1 MVMKYQVCFISTHSG
16 LTKLVKQ
23 VLREHKKQY
32 HVVQAVLDGALV
44 LAKELAPKGVEVF
57 VTTMGN
63 TLYLREKID
72 IPVVAIPADAFDV
85 LETLYQTRS
94 CDPLEIAQF
103 HYRFKHPR
111 MHDIER
117 ILRFSPR
124 HFIFNSQRD
133 VEEQLREAK
142 RQGVKIVVGGGFVC
156 EAAQQAGFGTVQI
169 KIGKESVVHAL
180 AEAEEVAAVRRKER
194 AEAMKF
200 KTVLNFAHEG
210 IVAVDEHNRINV
222 FNPAA
227 ERIFGI
233 SAGQAIGHL
242 ASKVIPQCRLE
253 QVAVSG
259 QSILDELQEVGE
271 TGVVS
276 NKVPIIDGDRVVGV
290 VANFQE
296 VARIQKIEENIRK
309 VIYAKDYEAKFSF
322 DDIIYCSQS
331 MKRAIE
337 QARRY
342 GLTDETILITGE
354 SGCGKELFAAS
365 IHNVSYR
372 KHGPFIAVNCAA
384 IPSNLLESELFG
396 YSEGAFTG
404 AKKGGK
410 PGLFELAHGGTL
422 FLDEI
427 GEISNELQAKLLRV
441 LQEKEIRRVG
451 DNKITPVDVRVIAA
465 TNRNLYQAMHEG
477 HFRRDLYYRLNVLH
491 VQIPPLCQRKEDIPL
506 LASYFLD
513 KLAPHLGSEIKNSV
527 IQLLEENFRE
537 YNWPGNVRELE
548 NILRRIVVL
557 VKGNKNVVNEIKE
570 LLFEYLNNEVICYS
584 SNNLNESYEIVTIP
598 LQGNLQ
604 NIIEKAEERVIME
617 FYSRLQGNKAA
628 LAKKLGI
635 SRTTLWRKLSDLGLE

>member
-1 MVMKYQVCFISTHSG
+1 MEYQVCFISTHSG

-32 HVVQAVLDGALV
+32 LVVQAVLDGALV

-63 TLYLREKID
+63 TLHLREKID

-85 LETLYQTRS
+85 LETLHQTRS
-94 CDPLEIAQF
+94 YDPLEIAQF

-111 MHDIER
+111 MYDIER

-124 HFIFNSQRD
+124 HFIFNSQHD
-133 VEEQLREAK
+133 VEELLNEAK
-142 RQGVKIVVGGGFVC
+142 RQGIKIVVGGGFVC
-156 EAAQQAGFGTVQI
+156 EAAQQAGFDTVQI
-169 KIGKESVVHAL
+169 KIGKESVVYAL
-180 AEAEEVAAVRRKER
+180 TEAEEVAAVRRKER

-210 IVAVDEHNRINV
+210 IIAVDEHNRINV

-253 QVAVSG
+253 QVAASG

-276 NKVPIIDGDRVVGV
+276 NKIPIIDGGKVVGV

-309 VIYAKDYEAKFSF
+309 VIYAKDYKAKFSF

-331 MKRAIE
+331 MQRAVK

-365 IHNVSYR
+365 IHNVSSR
-372 KHGPFIAVNCAA
+372 KHGSFIAVNCAA
-384 IPSNLLESELFG
+384 IPSTLLESELFG

-427 GEISNELQAKLLRV
+427 GEISNELQVKLLRV

-451 DNKITPVDVRVIAA
+451 DNKIIPVDVRIIAA

-491 VQIPPLCQRKEDIPL
+491 VQIPPLRQRKEDIPL
-506 LASYFLD
+506 LANYFLD
-513 KLAPHLGSEIKNSV
+513 KLAPHLDSEIKNSV

-537 YNWPGNVRELE
+537 YSWPGNVRELE

-557 VKGNKNVVNEIKE
+557 VKSNKDAVIEIKE
-570 LLFEYLNNEVICYS
+570 IFFEYLNNVAYYNN
-584 SNNLNESYEIVTIP
+584 SNYEIITIP

-604 NIIEKAEERVIME
+604 NIIEKTEKQVIME

-635 SRTTLWRKLSDLGLE
+635 SRTTLWRKLNDLGLE